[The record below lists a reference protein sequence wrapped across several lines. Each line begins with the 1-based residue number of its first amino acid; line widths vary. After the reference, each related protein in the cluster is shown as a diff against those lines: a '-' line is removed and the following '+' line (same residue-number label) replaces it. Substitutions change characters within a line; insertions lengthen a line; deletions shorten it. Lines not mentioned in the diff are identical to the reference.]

1 MEDFLGSVN
10 SCKINK
16 QSYKQYLFKQKTLYI
31 NKSKE
36 IESKVKD
43 FKSKIKILN
52 KITNEQISIK
62 HDYMQVSKD
71 NYLWFVYN
79 QKLLEEKMI
88 LDGGYVALFLTL
100 TLHSCY
106 HMYSKTTKQLNPLYK
121 YENTIKKGYELL
133 NQSFREIYKNFK
145 VKRKLEKIY
154 YSKVIEPHKN
164 LTPHLH
170 SIIYVK
176 NEYVN
181 ILKNHIKNI
190 TIKNSLGRYQI
201 EEIKDILRSTSY
213 LLKYIN
219 KNTNPKNEEDYHF
232 FNGWKKTNKI
242 RVFTISNLGLER
254 YLFSKI
260 NQHTQLSKRLQNK
273 NPISHILENCDI
285 SVSTKDN
292 STKEIKVKKYEN
304 MEARYDIKV
313 QRTRRRKLKV
323 IEVPEKT
330 IDIFLNQNKYLSNKL
345 LHTTLENDKVAL
357 NTFNELLAFILE
369 KVYNKASNEQK
380 TKDLIEQIKYKKK
393 PISNDMEELE
403 NIEVEKFKKTLK
415 SRYISYIN
423 DNYELANLSEF
434 TINPSQNCGDKARF
448 FDIFKTFNIFT
459 YNYKIQNFLIV
470 DRIKEIEVYNSSNF
484 VIEI

>member
-1 MEDFLGSVN
+1 MKNFLGSVN
-10 SCKINK
+10 SCKIK
-16 QSYKQYLFKQKTLYI
+16 EQSYNEYLFKQKSYYI
-31 NKSKE
+31 NKSKK

-52 KITNEQISIK
+52 KVTNEQISLK
-62 HDYMQVSKD
+62 HDYMQVSRD

-79 QKLLEEKMI
+79 QKLLEEKMV

-100 TLHSCY
+100 TLNSSYHS
-106 HMYSKTTKQLNPLYK
+106 HSHNKRKANPLYQ

-154 YSKVIEPHKN
+154 YSRAIEPHKN

-176 NEYVN
+176 SEYVA

-190 TIKNSLGRYQI
+190 VSKNQLGRYEI
-201 EEIKDILRSTSY
+201 DVIKDISRSTSY

-219 KNTNPKNEEDYHF
+219 KNTNPKNEENYHF

-242 RVFTISNLGLER
+242 RIFTISNLGLER

-260 NQHTQLSKRLQNK
+260 NQHTQLSKRLENK
-273 NPISHILENCDI
+273 NPINHILENCNI
-285 SVSTKDN
+285 LVSTKDN
-292 STKEIKVKKYEN
+292 STNAIKLKKYEN

-330 IDIFLNQNKYLSNKL
+330 IDIFLNQNQYITNKL
-345 LHTTLENDKVAL
+345 LHTTMENDKVAL

-369 KVYNKASNEQK
+369 KIYNKTSNEQK
-380 TKDLIEQIKYKKK
+380 TKDLIEQIKSKKK
-393 PISNDMEELE
+393 PKSNFMEELE
-403 NIEVEKFKKTLK
+403 NIEVEKFKKILK

-423 DNYELANLSEF
+423 DNYEIANLNEF
-434 TINPSQNCGDKARF
+434 EINPSQNCGDKARF
-448 FDIFKTFNIFT
+448 FDIFKSFNIFT

-470 DRIKEIEVYNSSNF
+470 DRKKEIEVYNSSNF
-484 VIEI
+484 ICIE

>member
-1 MEDFLGSVN
+1 
-10 SCKINK
+10 
-16 QSYKQYLFKQKTLYI
+16 
-31 NKSKE
+31 
-36 IESKVKD
+36 
-43 FKSKIKILN
+43 
-52 KITNEQISIK
+52 
-62 HDYMQVSKD
+62 MQVSRD

-88 LDGGYVALFLTL
+88 HDGGYVALFLTL
-100 TLHSCY
+100 TLNSSYHS
-106 HMYSKTTKQLNPLYK
+106 HSHNKRKANPLYQ

-154 YSKVIEPHKN
+154 YSRAIEPHKN

-176 NEYVN
+176 SEYVA

-190 TIKNSLGRYQI
+190 VSKNQLGRYEI
-201 EEIKDILRSTSY
+201 DVIKDISRSTSY

-219 KNTNPKNEEDYHF
+219 KNTNPKNEENYHF

-260 NQHTQLSKRLQNK
+260 NHHTQLSKRLENK
-273 NPISHILENCDI
+273 NPISHILQNCNI
-285 SVSTKDN
+285 LVSTIDN

-304 MEARYDIKV
+304 IEARYDVEVK
-313 QRTRRRKLKV
+313 RTRRRKQKV

-330 IDIFLNQNKYLSNKL
+330 IDIFLSQNQYLSNKL

-393 PISNDMEELE
+393 PISRVLNFMA
-403 NIEVEKFKKTLK
+403 F
-415 SRYISYIN
+415 YI
-423 DNYELANLSEF
+423 
-434 TINPSQNCGDKARF
+434 
-448 FDIFKTFNIFT
+448 
-459 YNYKIQNFLIV
+459 IQI
-470 DRIKEIEVYNSSNF
+470 S
-484 VIEI
+484 

>member
-16 QSYKQYLFKQKTLYI
+16 QSYNEYLFKHKSFYI

-52 KITNEQISIK
+52 KVTNEQISLK
-62 HDYMQVSKD
+62 HDYMQVSRD

-79 QKLLEEKMI
+79 QKLLEEKMV

-100 TLHSCY
+100 TLDSSYHS
-106 HMYSKTTKQLNPLYK
+106 HSHKKRKANPLYK
-121 YENTIKKGYELL
+121 YENTITKGYELL

-154 YSKVIEPHKN
+154 YSRAIEPHKN

-176 NEYVN
+176 SEYVA

-190 TIKNSLGRYQI
+190 VSKNQLGRYEI
-201 EEIKDILRSTSY
+201 DVIKDISRSTSY

-260 NQHTQLSKRLQNK
+260 NHHTRLSKRLENK
-273 NPISHILENCDI
+273 NPISHILQNCNI
-285 SVSTKDN
+285 LVSTIDN

-304 MEARYDIKV
+304 IEARYDVEVK
-313 QRTRRRKLKV
+313 RTRRRKQKV

-330 IDIFLNQNKYLSNKL
+330 IDIFLSQNQYLSNKL

-369 KVYNKASNEQK
+369 KIYNKASNEQK

-393 PISNDMEELE
+393 PISNDMEELRS
-403 NIEVEKFKKTLK
+403 IEVEKFKKTLK
-415 SRYISYIN
+415 FRYISYIN
-423 DNYELANLSEF
+423 DNYELGNLSEF
-434 TINPSQNCGDKARF
+434 TINPLENCGDKARF

-459 YNYKIQNFLIV
+459 YNYKIENFLIV
-470 DRIKEIEVYNSSNF
+470 DRKKEIEVYNSSNF
-484 VIEI
+484 ICI

>member
-1 MEDFLGSVN
+1 MKNFLGSVN
-10 SCKINK
+10 SCKIK
-16 QSYKQYLFKQKTLYI
+16 EQSYNEYLFKQKSFYI

-36 IESKVKD
+36 IESKLKD

-52 KITNEQISIK
+52 KVTNEQISLK

-100 TLHSCY
+100 TLDSCY
-106 HMYSKTTKQLNPLYK
+106 HRYSKTNKQLNPLYQ

-176 NEYVN
+176 SEYVA

-190 TIKNSLGRYQI
+190 TIKNSLGRYEI
-201 EEIKDILRSTSY
+201 EEIKDISRSTSY

-260 NQHTQLSKRLQNK
+260 NHHTQLSKRLENK
-273 NPISHILENCDI
+273 NPISHILQNCNI
-285 SVSTKDN
+285 LVSTIDN

-304 MEARYDIKV
+304 IEARYDVEVK
-313 QRTRRRKLKV
+313 RTRRRKQKV
-323 IEVPEKT
+323 IEVPEE
-330 IDIFLNQNKYLSNKL
+330 IINIFLNQNKYLSNKL

-369 KVYNKASNEQK
+369 KIYNKASNEQK

-393 PISNDMEELE
+393 PISNFMEELE
-403 NIEVEKFKKTLK
+403 NIEVEKFKKILK

-423 DNYELANLSEF
+423 DNYEIANLNEF
-434 TINPSQNCGDKARF
+434 EINPSQNCGDKARF

-459 YNYKIQNFLIV
+459 YNYKIENFLIV
-470 DRIKEIEVYNSSNF
+470 DRIKKIEVYNSSNF
-484 VIEI
+484 ICIE

>member
-1 MEDFLGSVN
+1 MKNFLGSVN
-10 SCKINK
+10 SCKIK
-16 QSYKQYLFKQKTLYI
+16 EQSYNEYLFKQKSFYI
-31 NKSKE
+31 NKSKK

-52 KITNEQISIK
+52 KVTNEQISLK

-88 LDGGYVALFLTL
+88 HDGGYVALFLTL
-100 TLHSCY
+100 TLNSSYHS
-106 HMYSKTTKQLNPLYK
+106 HSHNKRKANPLYQ

-154 YSKVIEPHKN
+154 YSRAIEPHKN

-176 NEYVN
+176 SEYVA

-190 TIKNSLGRYQI
+190 VSKNQLGIYEI
-201 EEIKDILRSTSY
+201 DVIKDISRSTSY

-219 KNTNPKNEEDYHF
+219 KNTNPKNEENYHF

-242 RVFTISNLGLER
+242 RIFTISNLGLER

-260 NQHTQLSKRLQNK
+260 NHHTQLSKRLENK
-273 NPISHILENCDI
+273 NPISHILQNCNI
-285 SVSTKDN
+285 LVSTIDN

-304 MEARYDIKV
+304 IEARYDVEVK
-313 QRTRRRKLKV
+313 RTRRRKQKV
-323 IEVPEKT
+323 IEVPEE
-330 IDIFLNQNKYLSNKL
+330 IINIFLNQNKYLSNKL

-369 KVYNKASNEQK
+369 KIYNKASNEQK

-393 PISNDMEELE
+393 PISNFMEELE
-403 NIEVEKFKKTLK
+403 NIEVEKFKKILK

-423 DNYELANLSEF
+423 DNYEIANLNEF
-434 TINPSQNCGDKARF
+434 EINPSQNCGDKARF

-459 YNYKIQNFLIV
+459 YNYKIENFLIV
-470 DRIKEIEVYNSSNF
+470 DRIKKIEVYNSSNF
-484 VIEI
+484 TCID

>member
-10 SCKINK
+10 SCKIK
-16 QSYKQYLFKQKTLYI
+16 EQSYNEYLFKQKSFYI
-31 NKSKE
+31 NKSKK

-52 KITNEQISIK
+52 KVTNEQISLK
-62 HDYMQVSKD
+62 HDYMQVSRD

-88 LDGGYVALFLTL
+88 HDGGYVALFLTL
-100 TLHSCY
+100 TLNSSYHS
-106 HMYSKTTKQLNPLYK
+106 HSHNKRKANPLYK
-121 YENTIKKGYELL
+121 YENTITKGYELL

-154 YSKVIEPHKN
+154 YSRAIEPHKN

-176 NEYVN
+176 SEYVA

-190 TIKNSLGRYQI
+190 VSKNQLGRYEI
-201 EEIKDILRSTSY
+201 DVIKDISRSTSY

-219 KNTNPKNEEDYHF
+219 KNTNPKNEENYHF

-242 RVFTISNLGLER
+242 RIFTISNLGLER

-260 NQHTQLSKRLQNK
+260 NHHTQLSKRLENK
-273 NPISHILENCDI
+273 NPISHILQNCNI
-285 SVSTKDN
+285 LVSTIDN

-304 MEARYDIKV
+304 IEARYDVEV

-369 KVYNKASNEQK
+369 KIYNKASNEQK

-393 PISNDMEELE
+393 PISNDMEELRS
-403 NIEVEKFKKTLK
+403 IEVEKFKKTLK
-415 SRYISYIN
+415 FRYISYIN
-423 DNYELANLSEF
+423 DNYELGNLSEF
-434 TINPSQNCGDKARF
+434 TINPLENCGDKARF
-448 FDIFKTFNIFT
+448 FDIFKSFNIFT
-459 YNYKIQNFLIV
+459 YNYKIENFVIV
-470 DRIKEIEVYNSSNF
+470 DRKKEIEVYNSSNF
-484 VIEI
+484 TCV

>member
-1 MEDFLGSVN
+1 MEDFLGSAN
-10 SCKINK
+10 SYKTKK

-52 KITNEQISIK
+52 KVTNEQISLK
-62 HDYMQVSKD
+62 HDYMQVSRD

-100 TLHSCY
+100 TLDSSYHS
-106 HMYSKTTKQLNPLYK
+106 HSHKKRKANPLYQ

-176 NEYVN
+176 SEYVA

-190 TIKNSLGRYQI
+190 TIKNSLGRYEI
-201 EEIKDILRSTSY
+201 EEIKDISRSTSY

-260 NQHTQLSKRLQNK
+260 NHHTQLSKRLENK
-273 NPISHILENCDI
+273 NPISHILQNCNI
-285 SVSTKDN
+285 LVSTIDN

-304 MEARYDIKV
+304 IEARYDVEVK
-313 QRTRRRKLKV
+313 RTRRRKQKV

-330 IDIFLNQNKYLSNKL
+330 IDIFLSQNQYLSNKL

-369 KVYNKASNEQK
+369 KIYNKASNEQK

-393 PISNDMEELE
+393 PISNDMEELRS
-403 NIEVEKFKKTLK
+403 IEVEKFKKTLK
-415 SRYISYIN
+415 FRYISYIN
-423 DNYELANLSEF
+423 DNYELGNLSEF
-434 TINPSQNCGDKARF
+434 TINPLENCGDKARF

-459 YNYKIQNFLIV
+459 YNYKIENFLIV
-470 DRIKEIEVYNSSNF
+470 DRKKEIEVYNSSNF
-484 VIEI
+484 ICI